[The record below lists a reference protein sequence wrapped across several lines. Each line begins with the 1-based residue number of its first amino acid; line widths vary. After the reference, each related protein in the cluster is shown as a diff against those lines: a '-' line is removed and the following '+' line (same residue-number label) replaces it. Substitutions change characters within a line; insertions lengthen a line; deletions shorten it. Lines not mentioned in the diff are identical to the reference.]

1 MHLENMLKKLSFS
14 KNVYFEPE
22 ELINE
27 VITPCFSSAKQ
38 IDLLSAYFNFDSF
51 IEIADSLEKFL
62 SNEGRF
68 RILISIPRQFEK
80 LDFSKIDRSI
90 LEAYSSRSNKESYE
104 EFMNAIKTKTGLLKD
119 ELQKNKVGL
128 IAYLVK
134 NNIIDIKF
142 SIRDEGYDHSKY
154 YIFKEGEDCIVLS
167 STMNWTLNGLTLQS
181 NETNIHN
188 SSTDSEDWKE
198 YVNRFTKIWNDELE
212 NIESFRFDSEFA
224 DELLEKIGNPEYEDI
239 KNYFIKKTN
248 SDLYIDIKTSPIY
261 FEFNLGNSALLPH
274 QVVALNKGLD
284 SWPIKH
290 LFADEVGLGKT
301 LEVGSAIAYLNLF
314 KNMER
319 IVILAPQSVVNQW
332 QLELKHHFGLDFWTL
347 SKDKKHWIDLNKVQF
362 EKEDN
367 DMTYDITFPKKIIL
381 SKDLARG
388 NKGNNLFS
396 NSSKYPDVLVIDEA
410 HHARASKKTNSFK
423 QTLLRELVLDCNTK
437 TPHILFATA
446 TPMRTHP
453 DEYYFLLQLLG
464 IDKFLSENQYMS
476 FLQTLTLEIDEWKLN
491 EIRSIFSILKPLVD
505 ATSSFNETV
514 FTKNEIKLLEEIKKS
529 NKDDPEF
536 LIKLLESSHELLNIV
551 IKYNPLSSFTSKSS
565 RSVLAQYPETYKF
578 PERVFE
584 ASPIT
589 SQNIYK
595 EFEIFFK
602 DLMSYADEEYLNS
615 EQAMGVSMNSKAFA
629 KAGFKESFVSSFWSA
644 RERLINRKKRVE
656 NYIDRIENNETD
668 SLLKEKNLL
677 DDLNDDTEIETLE
690 NLTLKKKNNIN
701 QNNLLNICKQEREQ
715 LNSLIEYS
723 DYLKEKHSE
732 PDPKIEHLK
741 IILNKIIDEDKPTLV
756 FAHYIATLDNAYSSV
771 IKEFDS
777 RIRGVG
783 MYKGSE
789 IWYEID
795 GKRYQTDKYNI
806 KKLLETGE
814 IQILFCSEAASEG
827 INLQAADKMINIDVP
842 WVPSVLEQ
850 RIGRIARLGQESE
863 EVRIF
868 NLWYP
873 DSYEADIYQALIDR
887 VDLLKIAMGSFPS
900 IVSKK
905 IKTAVSNSTDVVV
918 SLIDEL
924 NEKKAEVEYKGLS
937 RLWDYDKKNHD
948 TFGNIFR
955 ENFLKLISNHKFDIS
970 EYTHKA
976 GEDNVFTFKTQ
987 LFKDFMESFLIKNS
1001 GNTSLYKITSDKKF
1015 YGFAVKGEEADE
1027 SYLLSPRE
1035 LPKILETLFTKKRNS
1050 IKTFG
1055 VVDLKNR
1062 NLESI
1067 VLIYKNKLTDWFLPD
1082 HFNLNKDSE
1091 NQYKENK
1098 HYQLEKIASIEI
1110 ELVSD

>member
-1 MHLENMLKKLSFS
+1 MLKKLSFS

-22 ELINE
+22 ELISE
-27 VITPCFSSAKQ
+27 VITPCFSVSKQ

-62 SNEGRF
+62 TNEGRF

-80 LDFSKIDRSI
+80 LDFSKIDTSI

-104 EFMNAIKTKTGLLKD
+104 EFMIAIKTKTGLLKD

-134 NNIIDIKF
+134 NNIVDIKF
-142 SIRDEGYDHSKY
+142 SIRNEGYDHSKY
-154 YIFKEGEDCIVLS
+154 FIFKEGDDCIVLS

-181 NETNIHN
+181 NETNIHC
-188 SSTDSEDWKE
+188 SFDDSKDWQE
-198 YVNRFTKIWNDELE
+198 YVSRFNKIWNDELE

-224 DELLEKIGNPEYEDI
+224 DDLLEKIGNPEYEDI
-239 KNYFIKKTN
+239 KNYFKNKTT
-248 SDLYIDIKTSPIY
+248 SDLYFDIKTSPLY

-284 SWPIKH
+284 SWPIRH

-332 QLELKHHFGLDFWTL
+332 QLELKHHFGLDFYTL
-347 SKDKKHWIDLNKVQF
+347 SKDKKHWIDLNQVQF

-367 DMTYDITFPKKIIL
+367 EMTYDIAFPKKIIL

-388 NKGNNLFS
+388 SKGNNIFS
-396 NSSKYPDVLVIDEA
+396 GSSKFPDVLVIDEA

-423 QTLLRELVLDCNTK
+423 QTLLRELVLDCNENV
-437 TPHILFATA
+437 PHILFATA

-453 DEYYFLLQLLG
+453 DEYYFLLELLG

-476 FLQTLTLEIDEWKLN
+476 FLQTLTVDVDEWKLN
-491 EIRSIFSILKPLVD
+491 EIVNIFSILKPLAD
-505 ATSSFNETV
+505 ASSSFNETI
-514 FTKNEIKLLEEIKKS
+514 FTINEIKLLEEIKKTTS
-529 NKDDPEF
+529 ENQDL
-536 LIKLLESSHELLNIV
+536 LIKLLNSSEDLQNIV

-565 RSVLAQYPETYKF
+565 RSVLSLYPTTYKF

-584 ASPIT
+584 SSPIT
-589 SQNIYK
+589 SKNIYK
-595 EFEIFFK
+595 EFSIFFK
-602 DLMSYADEEYLNS
+602 DLMSYADDEYLSS

-656 NYIDRIENNETD
+656 NYIERIEKNETS
-668 SLLKEKNLL
+668 SLLIEKNLL
-677 DDLNDDTEIETLE
+677 DELNDDTEFDSLE
-690 NLTLKKKNNIN
+690 IFTIKKKNKIN
-701 QNNLLNICKQEREQ
+701 KNNLLNICKQERSQ
-715 LNSLIEYS
+715 IDSLIQYS
-723 DYLKEKHSE
+723 DYLKEKHKE

-741 IILNKIIDEDKPTLV
+741 IILDKILDEDKPTLV

-771 IKEFDS
+771 IKEFAS
-777 RIRGVG
+777 RLRGVG
-783 MYKGSE
+783 MYKGNE
-789 IWYEID
+789 IWYEIN
-795 GKRYQTDKYNI
+795 GKRYQSDKYNI

-850 RIGRIARLGQESE
+850 RIGRIARLGQESD
-863 EVRIF
+863 EVKIY

-905 IKTAVSNSTDVVV
+905 IKTAVSDSTDVVV

-924 NEKKAEVEYKGLS
+924 NQKKAEVEYKGLAK
-937 RLWDYDKKNHD
+937 LWDYDKQNHD
-948 TFGNIFR
+948 TFGNNFR
-955 ENFLKLISNHKFDIS
+955 EELLNLISNHGFDIS
-970 EYTHKA
+970 DYTYKA
-976 GEDNVFTFKTQ
+976 GDDNVFTFKTQ
-987 LFKDFMESFLIKNS
+987 LFKDFIESFIISDS
-1001 GNTSLYKITSDKKF
+1001 GETTLYKIVSDNKF
-1015 YGFAVKGEEADE
+1015 YGFAVKDE
-1027 SYLLSPRE
+1027 KEDAVYLLSPRD
-1035 LPKILETLFTKKRNS
+1035 LPKILETLLTQKKNT
-1050 IKTFG
+1050 IEILGTMN
-1055 VVDLKNR
+1055 LMNR
-1062 NLESI
+1062 NLNSI
-1067 VLIYKNKLTDWFLPD
+1067 ILSYKNKLSDWFLPD
-1082 HFNLNKDSE
+1082 HLNLNKDSD
-1091 NQYKENK
+1091 NQYKEIMD
-1098 HYQLEKIASIEI
+1098 YQLEKIANIEI
-1110 ELVSD
+1110 ELVSDLTN